1 MQRLVLRQY
10 LNNQICSAEKE
21 NRASF
26 VFLSHIKHSS
36 FLLKT
41 AHVALQVVVAIC
53 RKKNPQLSNAIMC
66 ETILMKMSYGET
78 FGTTEYVSEMRFCT

>member
-41 AHVALQVVVAIC
+41 AHVALQVVAIC
-53 RKKNPQLSNAIMC
+53 RQNNTVIKRDN
-66 ETILMKMSYGET
+66 
-78 FGTTEYVSEMRFCT
+78 V